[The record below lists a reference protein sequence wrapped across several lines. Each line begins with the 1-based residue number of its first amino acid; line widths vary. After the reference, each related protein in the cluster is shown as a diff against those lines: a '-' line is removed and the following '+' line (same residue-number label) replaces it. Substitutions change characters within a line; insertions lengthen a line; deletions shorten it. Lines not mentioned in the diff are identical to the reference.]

1 MLMRTPHERRIVTIS
16 SGCSSGACPVYGLQ
30 DLFVEV
36 LDADAKP
43 VESRGCQFLP
53 ILSCHPARM
62 TFDCFFR
69 IFNQFERI

>member
-1 MLMRTPHERRIVTIS
+1 MSAGSLRFLPVAVA
-16 SGCSSGACPVYGLQ
+16 GFAVYGLQ

-69 IFNQFERI
+69 VFNQFERI

>member
-1 MLMRTPHERRIVTIS
+1 MQDRYDFFRLQQR
-16 SGCSSGACPVYGLQ
+16 GLPVYGLQ

-53 ILSCHPARM
+53 ILPCHPARM